1 MNFFKKMFK
10 TATPKPKGYGNNTN
24 DRIDVIIEGLNRTT
38 RKYTLEH
45 TNTVKNMS
53 SVRFKIFLDTRLNE
67 YESKLNQCV
76 NSCRVP
82 LKCDKKIKSH
92 KLKYNPEKYETR
104 RRACKNTDPK
114 KRISHVII
122 PCLESS
128 KQLDNAEEL
137 LKSCYLNQ
145 YEKSLQKDKE
155 DIPQLIRAWTR
166 TAYDPR
172 LDAKDEQY
180 NENTDFLLLEQF
192 ERASEL
198 FPNEDLELVIVSH
211 IDRLERDL
219 VSKNKSI
226 TPKKASLVEHSILSS
241 PRLSSKSRRRS
252 PTISKKLIP
261 FTPSDTRRA
270 DRFKR

>member
-1 MNFFKKMFK
+1 M
-10 TATPKPKGYGNNTN
+10 
-24 DRIDVIIEGLNRTT
+24 
-38 RKYTLEH
+38 
-45 TNTVKNMS
+45 
-53 SVRFKIFLDTRLNE
+53 KIFISGIAIVLVALFSFSVLFIRNKIELIGYDTFYKWPSGNI
-67 YESKLNQCV
+67 N
-76 NSCRVP
+76 
-82 LKCDKKIKSH
+82 KSF
-92 KLKYNPEKYETR
+92 
-104 RRACKNTDPK
+104 
-114 KRISHVII
+114 
-122 PCLESS
+122 
-128 KQLDNAEEL
+128 NAITG
-137 LKSCYLNQ
+137 Q
-145 YEKSLQKDKE
+145 YEV
-155 DIPQLIRAWTR
+155 IV
-166 TAYDPR
+166 
-172 LDAKDEQY
+172 EQY